1 MNGRWV
7 SGQERNPSHVI
18 EGVGIEYRKDEN
30 MINNDFA
37 EQERNEAIEKAIKAL
52 EFNQKSKEKQPILG
66 VEGVSPEEIE
76 GEETADTPLPEET
89 EDAAE
94 KYIMESLFKTLGI
107 PSELSIL
114 IPFDDAVSY
123 KEKINALALT
133 LAKVKNEA
141 YEEGYT
147 EGCAQGQQPPKEE
160 IPEPAEQIAFAMG
173 VKTPNIFRRR

>member
-1 MNGRWV
+1 
-7 SGQERNPSHVI
+7 
-18 EGVGIEYRKDEN
+18 

-37 EQERNEAIEKAIKAL
+37 EQDRNEAIEKAIKAL

-94 KYIMESLFKTLGI
+94 KYIMESLFVTLGI

-123 KEKINALALT
+123 KEKINVLALT
-133 LAKVKNEA
+133 LERVKDTA
-141 YEEGYT
+141 YQEGLEEGSA
-147 EGCAQGQQPPKEE
+147 EHLPPKEE
-160 IPEPAEQIAFAMG
+160 IPEPVEQIAFAMG